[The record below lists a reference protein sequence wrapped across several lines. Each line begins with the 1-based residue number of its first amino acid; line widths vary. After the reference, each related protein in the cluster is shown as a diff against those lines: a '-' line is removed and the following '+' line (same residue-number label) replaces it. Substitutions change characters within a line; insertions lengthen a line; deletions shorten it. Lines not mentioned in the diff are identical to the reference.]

1 MAQIVTMADL
11 QSALTAAGVAG
22 VKLSFGPSASPLR
35 QGQWF
40 ATMIVGD
47 TSKQVRAD
55 TLAEALNELLGSTK
69 PSSTSLAGLLV

>member
-1 MAQIVTMADL
+1 
-11 QSALTAAGVAG
+11 
-22 VKLSFGPSASPLR
+22 
-35 QGQWF
+35 
-40 ATMIVGD
+40 MIVGD